1 MKIFVSLSLFIVL
14 FLFSSVS
21 NHSIFGITT
30 IVFAD
35 QPNAI
40 EKTDQDVVAVVN
52 GQNITKQQLYELLV
66 NTYGEDALDVLI
78 RRTLIV
84 QEAEKEGVTITRQ
97 ELEKKLTT
105 LIESEIYAL
114 MRAYKIEDKESL
126 KNELQKLDSDITDLE
141 KKLARKLKSQAKVE
155 LLAEK
160 VMDKKIVIT
169 EKDLKEAYE
178 NEYGEK
184 IEARQI
190 VFKLRRDAEDAA
202 EKLRLGADFATM
214 AQKMSIDRASAAR
227 GGMMQPFS
235 PNDSLGQKVAHLKPG
250 EISSIIQTDYGYHI
264 LKIIDRKKAKNKSFE
279 SVKDELEKI
288 VRNQI
293 SRERL
298 GPWLISLIEK
308 ASIKRN
314 LTFD

>member
-1 MKIFVSLSLFIVL
+1 MKIFLPLTLVIVSFLYIIV
-14 FLFSSVS
+14 
-21 NHSIFGITT
+21 SIQPISGITN
-30 IVFAD
+30 IAD
-35 QPNAI
+35 AAQSTAS
-40 EKTDQDVVAVVN
+40 ETTDENVVAVVN

-78 RRTLIV
+78 RRTLII
-84 QEAEKEGVTITRQ
+84 QEAEKEGVKVTRK
-97 ELEKKLTT
+97 ELENKLAS
-105 LIESEIYAL
+105 LIETEINAL
-114 MRAYKIEDKESL
+114 MRAYKIKDKESL
-126 KNELQKLDSDITDLE
+126 KNELQKLDSNITELE
-141 KKLARKLKSQAKVE
+141 KKLAKKLKSQAKVE

-178 NEYGEK
+178 REYGEK

-190 VFKLRRDAEDAA
+190 VFKLRREAEDAA
-202 EKLRLGADFATM
+202 EKLQLGADFATM

-250 EISSIIQTDYGYHI
+250 EISGIIQTDYGYHI

-288 VRNQI
+288 VRDQT

-314 LTFD
+314 LRFD